1 MRITRFYATAKAKAH
16 MLSKHDV
23 EWYEVADIMYQR
35 LSPRRISAK
44 GDERRYYVKG
54 QTEDGRYLK
63 VIFAL
68 EPPDTARIITA
79 FPER

>member
-1 MRITRFYATAKAKAH
+1 MRIARFYATRKARRH
-16 MLSKHDV
+16 MLRKHGV

-35 LSPRRISAK
+35 LSPRRIAAR

>member
-1 MRITRFYATAKAKAH
+1 MRITRLYATAKAQAH

-23 EWYEVADIMYQR
+23 EWYEVADVMYQR
-35 LSPRRISAK
+35 LSPRRIAAK
-44 GDERRYYVKG
+44 GDERRYYVRG

>member
-1 MRITRFYATAKAKAH
+1 MRITRFYATRKAQAH
-16 MLSKHDV
+16 MLYKHDV
-23 EWYEVADIMYQR
+23 EWYEVADVLYQQ
-35 LSPRRISAK
+35 LSPRRIAAN

-54 QTEDGRYLK
+54 PTEDGRYLK

-68 EPPDTARIITA
+68 EPPHTARVITA